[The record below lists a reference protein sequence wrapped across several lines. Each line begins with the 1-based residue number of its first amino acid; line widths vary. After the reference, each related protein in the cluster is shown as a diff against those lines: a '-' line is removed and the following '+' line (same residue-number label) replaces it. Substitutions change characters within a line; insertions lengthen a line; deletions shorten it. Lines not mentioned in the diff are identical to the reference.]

1 MSLYYTYL
9 ELDTL
14 LDDVLKMNPRS
25 EEFMRIIMKVVCT
38 FGKERILTENGIA
51 EGRRLFNKIEPL
63 DRNELMTCVFICTEL
78 SILEKFTDEDTE
90 KLKTLFNY
98 MSEKY
103 SPDDSYLKE
112 FAQEH
117 LMELGFVRVNPHYI
131 PDIQKHFMLL
141 LNQFGYEDE
150 F

>member
-1 MSLYYTYL
+1 MSLYYTYS

-14 LDDVLKMNPRS
+14 LDEVLEMNPRS

-38 FGKERILTENGIA
+38 FGKERILTEDGIN

-63 DRNELMTCVFICTEL
+63 DRKEMMTCVFICTEL

-98 MSEKY
+98 MNEKY

-131 PDIQKHFMLL
+131 PDIQKHFILL